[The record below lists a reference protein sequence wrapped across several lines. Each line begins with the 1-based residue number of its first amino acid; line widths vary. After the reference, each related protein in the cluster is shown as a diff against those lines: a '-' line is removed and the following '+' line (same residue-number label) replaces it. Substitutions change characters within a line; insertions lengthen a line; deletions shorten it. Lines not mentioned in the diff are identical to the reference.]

1 MGKSGSFFF
10 MSHDREFLIKTMTT
24 GDFMAFKKLFRAY
37 FDHINMYEKSII
49 SRIYGVYS
57 VKMGEADPVYLMMQG
72 NCKKCEDK
80 HIKRVFDLKGSIVKR
95 HVPGDDHKH
104 TAVLKDVNFLE
115 MKKYEPVMLFDQK
128 RRNGIGREDCHSL
141 QEEVILQIGKD
152 ITLLSHFNLMDYSL
166 LTVIEYN
173 PEYVRLFPEEFE

>member
-10 MSHDREFLIKTMTT
+10 ISHDHEFLIKTMTT
-24 GDFMAFKKLFRAY
+24 SDFMAFKKLFRAY

-80 HIKRVFDLKGSIVKR
+80 NIKRVFDLKGSLVKR

-104 TAVLKDVNFLE
+104 TAVLKDKNFLE
-115 MKKYEPVMLFDQK
+115 MKKTEPVMLFDQK
-128 RRNGIGREDCHSL
+128 E
-141 QEEVILQIGKD
+141 
-152 ITLLSHFNLMDYSL
+152 
-166 LTVIEYN
+166 
-173 PEYVRLFPEEFE
+173 